1 MGLWPNGS
9 RATLDLGDSFAPS
22 PWRSNPPQCG
32 RCQNGA
38 GSGEG
43 PSTNGLSYDR
53 DGQNKKW
60 VEGIVG
66 GGSRRGDLPEIQDC
80 GTGVTKAK
88 ALKQT
93 AMGSRRGDELREKG
107 GSR

>member
-1 MGLWPNGS
+1 MVHGQSWTWAIASIL
-9 RATLDLGDSFAPS
+9 APS
-22 PWRSNPPQCG
+22 AQTPLNKE
-32 RCQNGA
+32 GA
-38 GSGEG
+38 ITEGSGEG

-60 VEGIVG
+60 VEVIAG
-66 GGSRRGDLPEIQDC
+66 GGSRRGDLLEIQDC

-93 AMGSRRGDELREKG
+93 AVGSRRGDELREKG